1 MGMLKHIGKLLAEGF
16 EAFIADEALT
26 RGAAIAFYAVTAL
39 APVLYITALICGF
52 IFGAD
57 VATGALAQELTHVA
71 GPDGARLVHAAIRNS
86 FDLSR
91 GFWMNAVS
99 ALVLVVAASG
109 LFGEMQASLNAIWK
123 AKPQGSFLRRLA
135 RDRAASLVLVLALG
149 FVLVGST
156 LCTAAITA
164 LGARIEY
171 VLPLSALAAQAINL
185 AISLSL
191 TTILFA
197 AIYRFLPDVD
207 LEWRDVFI
215 GAFGTAIL
223 FALGQAA
230 IGIYL
235 AKGGIALS
243 YGKAG
248 SLILVLLWV
257 YYSSEIFLLGA
268 EFTKVWA
275 THHGSQKS
283 KLAANIVRLP
293 PVAPKRV
300 ARR

>member
-1 MGMLKHIGKLLAEGF
+1 MGMLKHIWNLLAEGF

-164 LGARIEY
+164 LGTRIEY
-171 VLPLSALAAQAINL
+171 VLPLSELAARTIDFALSL
-185 AISLSL
+185 AI
-191 TTILFA
+191 TTVLFA
-197 AIYRFLPDVD
+197 AIFRFLPDVN

-215 GAFGTAIL
+215 GAAGTAIL

-230 IGIYL
+230 IGFYL
-235 AKGGIALS
+235 ARGTFALS

-248 SLILVLLWV
+248 SLILLLLWV

-275 THHGSQKS
+275 KHHGSQKN
-283 KLAANIVRLP
+283 APATNIVRLP
-293 PVAPKRV
+293 PVQPKRV

>member
-1 MGMLKHIGKLLAEGF
+1 MGKLAHIRDLLSEGF

-39 APVLYITALICGF
+39 APVLYITALICGLV
-52 IFGAD
+52 FGVDAT
-57 VATGALAQELTHVA
+57 TGALAQELTHVA

-123 AKPQGSFLRRLA
+123 AKPKGSFLRRLA
-135 RDRAASLVLVLALG
+135 RDRAASLALVLALG

-156 LCTAAITA
+156 FCTAAITA

-171 VLPLSALAAQAINL
+171 VLPLSALAAQAIDLVISL
-185 AISLSL
+185 AI

-197 AIYRFLPDVD
+197 AIFRFLPDVD

-223 FALGQAA
+223 FAIGQAA
-230 IGIYL
+230 IGVYL
-235 AKGGIALS
+235 AKGGAALS

-248 SLILVLLWV
+248 SLILLLLWV
-257 YYSSEIFLLGA
+257 YYSSEMFLLGA

-275 THHGSQKS
+275 THYGSQKNT
-283 KLAANIVRLP
+283 AANIVRLP
-293 PVAPKRV
+293 PVQPKRV